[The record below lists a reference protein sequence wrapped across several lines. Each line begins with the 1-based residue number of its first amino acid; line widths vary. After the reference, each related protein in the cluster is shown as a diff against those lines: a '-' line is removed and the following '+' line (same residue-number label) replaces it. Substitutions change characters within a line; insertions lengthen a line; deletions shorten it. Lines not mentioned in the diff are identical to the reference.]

1 MSTRMLIDARHQEE
15 TRVAVVKGS
24 RVEEFDYESAAK
36 RQLKGNIYLA
46 RVTRVEPSLQ
56 AAFVEYGGNRH
67 GFLAFSEIH
76 PDYYQIPKED
86 REELLA
92 AEKAADLSDT
102 EAELEGKAPKAD
114 AKADKKAKKE
124 DKSDKSDK
132 KSDKSDKSDKSG
144 KSDSKSDGSSDGK
157 SDDKNTEAKEDDTPD
172 AEKDEAIAAAEKR
185 RNARTMHRRYSI
197 QEVIKRRQVLLVQ
210 VVKEERGNKGAALTT
225 YLSLAGRYCVLMPNS
240 THSGGISRKI
250 SNVTDRKRLKTIM
263 SSLKLPENTGCII
276 RTAGLQR
283 TKTDIKR
290 DLDYLL
296 RLWNGI
302 RELTLKSMAPSL
314 IYAEADLIKRSIRD
328 LYNRDID
335 EILVEGDVGFKRAK
349 DFMAMLM
356 PNHAKKVVN
365 YKNRIPLLQRYQVE
379 TQLESMY
386 NPEVQLKSGGYIVI
400 NPTEALISID
410 VNSGRATKEK
420 SIEAT
425 AVKTNLEASE
435 EIARQLRLRD
445 MAGLVVIDFIDM
457 EDRNNN
463 RSVERRMKE
472 VLKNDRAR
480 IQVGRI
486 SSFGLMEMSRQRL
499 RPNLLEASMKT
510 CGHCR
515 GSGVVRSVESA
526 ALHVLRELE
535 EEGVRNRAQ
544 LLSVSMNEEVAIYV
558 LNKKRASLTD
568 LEKRY
573 GIMIDIIARR
583 DLGPSDMEVERENLA
598 VEVVQNNDALLMA
611 DDYIVEGDD
620 IEAEEGDDEPILAA
634 RPSDSES
641 DDDADNKPKRRRRRR
656 GGRRNKRDD
665 NAENAGGENKTVT
678 DGEASDKAL
687 DANSGDDKAA
697 DGTDGDGTS
706 DEDKPKR
713 ARRRRGRRGGR
724 RRRGGKDNDSGE
736 NTEASENAETPKDS
750 NAKDDKPA
758 DKGAEDV
765 KADTKA
771 DTEDKPKPRR
781 RRNAKKAHAD
791 ADTKAD
797 VKAPKPDT
805 EPAKDDKA
813 GDEAAEKADGK
824 AKPKPRRRT
833 TKKADADTADKPADD
848 KSEKPADAEK
858 KPRTR
863 TTGKVAP
870 KKAPAKKAADKAPDA
885 KVDAKADEKP
895 AKKPAAKKT
904 DTVKAEAVKPT
915 STKAAPKKA
924 APKAAPKAAADAA
937 PEGDSDDDGP
947 KRNGWWNRTFG

>member
-86 REELLA
+86 REELLR

-102 EAELEGKAPKAD
+102 KAELEGKAPKAEPE
-114 AKADKKAKKE
+114 ADKKSDK
-124 DKSDKSDK
+124 KSDKSDK

-144 KSDSKSDGSSDGK
+144 KSDGKSDASSDAK
-157 SDDKNTEAKEDDTPD
+157 SDDKNIEATVVDTPD
-172 AEKDEAIAAAEKR
+172 AEKDEVIAAAEKR

-263 SSLKLPENTGCII
+263 SSLNLPENTGCII

-349 DFMAMLM
+349 DFMTMLM
-356 PNHAKKVVN
+356 PSHAKKVVN

-435 EIARQLRLRD
+435 EIGRQLRLRD

-583 DLGPSDMEVERENLA
+583 DMGPSDMEVERENLA
-598 VEVVQNNDALLMA
+598 VEVVQNNDALLMV

-620 IEAEEGDDEPILAA
+620 FEEEEGDDEPILPA
-634 RPSDSES
+634 RKDDAE
-641 DDDADNKPKRRRRRR
+641 DDADGKPKRRRRRR

-665 NAENAGGENKTVT
+665 SADNADNTADENK
-678 DGEASDKAL
+678 
-687 DANSGDDKAA
+687 
-697 DGTDGDGTS
+697 TDGDGKAADSAT
-706 DEDKPKR
+706 DDDNTNEEDKPKR

-724 RRRGGKDNDSGE
+724 RRRGGRDSE
-736 NTEASENAETPKDS
+736 TTEASENADAKVEAPKD
-750 NAKDDKPA
+750 
-758 DKGAEDV
+758 
-765 KADTKA
+765 ADTKA
-771 DTEDKPKPRR
+771 DTPAGNAAGDDKPKPRRRRTTKKVDAAEDVKSEDKAEAKTDAPAKDDKADGEDKPKPRR
-781 RRNAKKAHAD
+781 RR
-791 ADTKAD
+791 
-797 VKAPKPDT
+797 
-805 EPAKDDKA
+805 
-813 GDEAAEKADGK
+813 
-824 AKPKPRRRT
+824 T
-833 TKKADADTADKPADD
+833 TKKVDADTADKPAES
-848 KSEKPADAEK
+848 KTEKPVK
-858 KPRTR
+858 KPSEEPKKSPTR
-863 TTGKVAP
+863 VSGKVAP
-870 KKAPAKKAADKAPDA
+870 KRAPAKKAAPVSAKKDDA
-885 KVDAKADEKP
+885 AKPAAEKP
-895 AKKPAAKKT
+895 AATKAAIKKPAA
-904 DTVKAEAVKPT
+904 
-915 STKAAPKKA
+915 TKAAPKALKKA
-924 APKAAPKAAADAA
+924 DSDAAAEAD
-937 PEGDSDDDGP
+937 GDDGP